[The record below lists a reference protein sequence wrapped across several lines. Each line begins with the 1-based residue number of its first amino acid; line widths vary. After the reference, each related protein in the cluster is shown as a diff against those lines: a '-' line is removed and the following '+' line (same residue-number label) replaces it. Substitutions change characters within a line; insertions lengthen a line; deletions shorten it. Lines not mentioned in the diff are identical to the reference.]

1 MPMMACEQCW
11 DDICAYVSSH
21 LLFLKKYLLKEII
34 DPISDLY
41 LKQLRILKS
50 INLRLPLIFGSEDFA
65 PTASSSTES
74 SGEVVNGSSEDAVV
88 DVV

>member
-1 MPMMACEQCW
+1 M
-11 DDICAYVSSH
+11 S
-21 LLFLKKYLLKEII
+21 
-34 DPISDLY
+34 

-74 SGEVVNGSSEDAVV
+74 SGEVVKGSSEDAVV